1 MIKNEKQLKV
11 TESKLKE
18 FENSIVALKSKNS
31 TDLIDKIMISSM
43 KSQIDSLKS
52 EILEYKKLKSL
63 KPNILISKI
72 EDLPETLIKARILKG
87 YTQKDLADLAGLKE
101 QQIQRYEATNYDSI
115 NFGKLIYI
123 SKCMGLQF
131 DETKA
136 IIKEDLISVKGIDN
150 DMLRQATIKL
160 HSRKQLLTV

>member
-1 MIKNEKQLKV
+1 MFSSNFHNDCS
-11 TESKLKE
+11 TSN
-18 FENSIVALKSKNS
+18 ENSWFCSHPIPIN
-31 TDLIDKIMISSM
+31 
-43 KSQIDSLKS
+43 
-52 EILEYKKLKSL
+52 
-63 KPNILISKI
+63 NFLISKI

-123 SKCMGLQF
+123 SNCMGLQF

-136 IIKEDLISVKGIDN
+136 IIKEDVISVKGIDN

-160 HSRKQLLTV
+160 HSRKQLLTI

>member
-52 EILEYKKLKSL
+52 EIIEYKKLKS
-63 KPNILISKI
+63 SK
-72 EDLPETLIKARILKG
+72 A
-87 YTQKDLADLAGLKE
+87 
-101 QQIQRYEATNYDSI
+101 
-115 NFGKLIYI
+115 
-123 SKCMGLQF
+123 
-131 DETKA
+131 
-136 IIKEDLISVKGIDN
+136 
-150 DMLRQATIKL
+150 
-160 HSRKQLLTV
+160 

>member
-18 FENSIVALKSKNS
+18 FENSLVALESKNS

-72 EDLPETLIKARILKG
+72 EDLPETLIKARILKYG
-87 YTQKDLADLAGLKE
+87 CTFKFK
-101 QQIQRYEATNYDSI
+101 NCC
-115 NFGKLIYI
+115 LIWT
-123 SKCMGLQF
+123 F
-131 DETKA
+131 
-136 IIKEDLISVKGIDN
+136 
-150 DMLRQATIKL
+150 R
-160 HSRKQLLTV
+160 

>member
-18 FENSIVALKSKNS
+18 FENSLVALESKNS

-63 KPNILISKI
+63 KPNILII
-72 EDLPETLIKARILKG
+72 
-87 YTQKDLADLAGLKE
+87 
-101 QQIQRYEATNYDSI
+101 
-115 NFGKLIYI
+115 
-123 SKCMGLQF
+123 
-131 DETKA
+131 
-136 IIKEDLISVKGIDN
+136 
-150 DMLRQATIKL
+150 
-160 HSRKQLLTV
+160 